1 MTRPNIVL
9 IMADQLAPH
18 FLPSYGHSVVHSP
31 HISRMADEGVT
42 FDWAYTNSPLCGPS
56 RYVMMTSCLP
66 ARIGAW
72 DNAAEWSVEIP
83 TFAHYLADRGYLT
96 CLSGKMHFVGPDQLH
111 GYEERLTTDAYP
123 ADFVWHPRWDQPY
136 EKQDWFHTMKVVTEA
151 GMTLAAVNIDYD
163 DEVTFRAQRWIYDR
177 ARTSGRPFMLTI
189 SFIQPHDPY
198 LARPE
203 TWDLYDDDDIDMPIT
218 SYETAPSDP
227 HSDRLR
233 WAIGASEIEPTEQQ
247 IRAARRAYYASVTD
261 FDRRVGMV
269 RTALEETGM
278 AKDTIV
284 IVTSDHGDMLG
295 ERGMWFK
302 MSFLERSVRV
312 PLIFWCPDRLRP
324 RRVSEAVSLVDLG
337 PTMVDLATGGAQV
350 DYPTELDGRSLL
362 SHIHGDSGHDEVI
375 GEYYAEGAVTPMFMV
390 QRGGAKYVV
399 AEGDPD
405 QVFDVKADPEELS
418 NLAGADEGLGTVKG
432 EISERWDSARLT
444 DEVLESQRRR
454 AFVSRVMRTQGITW
468 DYTPRFGGENLYIR
482 SHLPIGVLEEQSRFP
497 PHRGPGGIPPL
508 SGP

>member
-1 MTRPNIVL
+1 MRKPNIVL

-18 FLPSYGHSVVHSP
+18 FLPSYGHRVVVAP

-96 CLSGKMHFVGPDQLH
+96 CLSGKMHFIGPDQLH
-111 GYEERLTTDAYP
+111 GFEERLTTDTYP

-136 EKQDWFHTMKVVTEA
+136 ERQDWFHTMKVVIEA
-151 GMTLAAVNIDYD
+151 GSTLAAVNIDYD

-177 ARTSGRPFMLTI
+177 ARSSERPFMLTI

-203 TWDLYDDDDIDMPIT
+203 TWNLYEDDEIDMPVT
-218 SYETAPSDP
+218 TYEQAPPDP

-233 WAIGASEIEPTEQQ
+233 WSIGASDIVLSEQQ
-247 IRAARRAYYASVTD
+247 IRAARRAYYASVSD
-261 FDRRVGMV
+261 FDRRVGLV
-269 RTALEETGM
+269 RQALDETGL
-278 AKDTIV
+278 ADDTIV
-284 IVTSDHGDMLG
+284 VITSDHGDMLG

-312 PLIFWCPDRLRP
+312 PLIFWCPDRLKP
-324 RRVSEAVSLVDLG
+324 RRVTEAVSLVDLG
-337 PTMVDLATGGAQV
+337 PTLVGLATDRADI
-350 DYPTELDGRSLL
+350 DYPTRLDGRALL
-362 SHIHGDSGHDEVI
+362 PHLYGDHGHDEVI
-375 GEYYAEGAVTPMFMV
+375 GEYYAEGALNPMFMV
-390 QRGGAKYVV
+390 QREGAKYVV
-399 AEGDPD
+399 SEGDPD
-405 QVFDVKADPEELS
+405 QVFNVKADPEELS
-418 NLAGADEGLGTVKG
+418 NLAGTEATLAGVKE
-432 EISERWDSARLT
+432 EISERWDSAQLT
-444 DEVLESQRRR
+444 DQVVESQRRR
-454 AFVSRVMRTQGITW
+454 AFVSRVMRTQGISW
-468 DYTPRFGGENLYIR
+468 DFTPRFGGEDLYIR

-497 PHRGPGGIPPL
+497 RYKPPD
-508 SGP
+508 SG

>member
-1 MTRPNIVL
+1 MKRPNIVL

-18 FLPSYGHSVVHSP
+18 FLPTYGHRVVYAP
-31 HISRMADEGVT
+31 NISRMADEGIT

-96 CLSGKMHFVGPDQLH
+96 CLSGKMHFIGPDQLH
-111 GYEERLTTDAYP
+111 GFEERLTTDAYP
-123 ADFVWHPRWDQPY
+123 ADFVWHPRWDEPY

-151 GMTLAAVNIDYD
+151 GSTLAAVNIDYD

-177 ARTSGRPFMLTI
+177 ARSGDRPFMLTV

-203 TWDLYDDDDIDMPIT
+203 TWGLYNDDDIDMPIT
-218 SYETAPSDP
+218 TYEQAPRDP

-233 WAIGASEIEPTEQQ
+233 WSIGATDIDLTEQQ
-247 IRAARRAYYASVTD
+247 IRAARRAYYASVSD
-261 FDRRVGMV
+261 FDRRVGLV
-269 RTALEETGM
+269 RQALQETGM
-278 AKDTIV
+278 AADTIV

-312 PLIFWCPDRLRP
+312 PLIFWCPDRLKP

-337 PTMVDLATGGAQV
+337 PTMMGLAADGAQIN
-350 DYPTELDGRSLL
+350 YPSPLDGRSLL
-362 SHIHGDSGHDEVI
+362 PHLYGDQGHDEVI

-399 AEGDPD
+399 AESDPD
-405 QVFDVKADPEELS
+405 QVFHVKADPEELS
-418 NLAGADEGLGTVKG
+418 NLADTDQALGEVKE
-432 EISERWDSARLT
+432 EINQRWDSAQLT
-444 DEVLESQRRR
+444 DQVLESQRRR
-454 AFVSRVMRTQGITW
+454 AFVSSVMRSQGITW
-468 DYTPRFGGENLYIR
+468 DFTPKFGGEGVYIR
-482 SHLPIGVLEEQSRFP
+482 SHLPIGVLEEQSRYP
-497 PHRGPGGIPPL
+497 QYVSPDGNSKP
-508 SGP
+508 

>member
-1 MTRPNIVL
+1 MSKPNIVL

-18 FLPSYGHSVVHSP
+18 FLPSYGHRVVVAP
-31 HISRMADEGVT
+31 HISRMADEGFT

-111 GYEERLTTDAYP
+111 GFEERLTTDTYP

-136 EKQDWFHTMKVVTEA
+136 KKQDWFHTMKVVIEA
-151 GMTLAAVNIDYD
+151 GSTLAAVNIDYD

-177 ARTSGRPFMLTI
+177 ARSSERPFMLTI

-203 TWDLYDDDDIDMPIT
+203 TWNLYEDDDIDMPVT
-218 SYETAPSDP
+218 TYEQAPKDP

-233 WAIGASEIEPTEQQ
+233 WSIGASDIVLSEQQ
-247 IRAARRAYYASVTD
+247 IRAARRAYYASVSD
-261 FDRRVGMV
+261 FDRRVGLV
-269 RTALEETGM
+269 RQALEEAGM
-278 AKDTIV
+278 ADNTIV
-284 IVTSDHGDMLG
+284 IITSDHGDMLG

-312 PLIFWCPDRLRP
+312 PLIFWCPDRLKP
-324 RRVSEAVSLVDLG
+324 RRVPEAVSLVDLG
-337 PTMVDLATGGAQV
+337 PTLVGLATDGAHI
-350 DYPTELDGRSLL
+350 DYPTQLDGRSLL
-362 SHIHGDSGHDEVI
+362 PHLHGERGHDEVI
-375 GEYYAEGAVTPMFMV
+375 GEYYAEGALKPMFMV
-390 QRGGAKYVV
+390 QREGAKYVV
-399 AEGDPD
+399 SEGDPD
-405 QVFDVKADPEELS
+405 QVFHVKADPEELS
-418 NLAGADEGLGTVKG
+418 NLAGTHATLAEVKQ
-432 EISERWDSARLT
+432 EISKRWDSAQLT
-444 DEVLESQRRR
+444 DQVLESQRRR
-454 AFVSRVMRTQGITW
+454 ALVSRVMRTQGINW
-468 DYTPRFGGENLYIR
+468 DFTPRFGGEDLYIR

-497 PHRGPGGIPPL
+497 RYTPPN
-508 SGP
+508 SR

>member
-1 MTRPNIVL
+1 MKRPNIVL

-18 FLPSYGHSVVHSP
+18 FLPTYGHRVVYAP
-31 HISRMADEGVT
+31 NISRMADEGIT

-83 TFAHYLADRGYLT
+83 TFAHYMADRGYLT

-111 GYEERLTTDAYP
+111 GFEERLTTDAYP
-123 ADFVWHPRWDQPY
+123 ADFVWHPRWDEPY

-151 GMTLAAVNIDYD
+151 GSTLAAVNIDYD

-177 ARTSGRPFMLTI
+177 ARSSDRPFMLTV

-203 TWDLYDDDDIDMPIT
+203 TWNLYSDNDIDMPIT
-218 SYETAPSDP
+218 TYEQAPHDP

-233 WAIGASEIEPTEQQ
+233 WSIGASDIDLTEQQ
-247 IRAARRAYYASVTD
+247 IRAARRAYYASVSD
-261 FDRRVGMV
+261 FDRRVGLV
-269 RTALEETGM
+269 RQALQETGM
-278 AKDTIV
+278 ADDTIV

-312 PLIFWCPDRLRP
+312 PLIFWCPDRLKP

-337 PTMVDLATGGAQV
+337 PTMMGLATDGAQIN
-350 DYPTELDGRSLL
+350 YPSPLDGRSLL
-362 SHIHGDSGHDEVI
+362 PHLYGDQGHDEVI

-399 AEGDPD
+399 AESDPD
-405 QVFDVKADPEELS
+405 QVFHVKADPEELS
-418 NLAGADEGLGTVKG
+418 NLADTDQALGEVKE
-432 EISERWDSARLT
+432 EINQRWDSAQLT
-444 DEVLESQRRR
+444 DQVLESQRRR
-454 AFVSRVMRTQGITW
+454 AFVSRVMRSQGVTW
-468 DYTPRFGGENLYIR
+468 DFTPRFGGEGVYIR
-482 SHLPIGVLEEQSRFP
+482 SHLPIGVLEEQSRYP
-497 PHRGPGGIPPL
+497 RYVSPDGNSKP
-508 SGP
+508 

>member
-1 MTRPNIVL
+1 MERPNIVL

-18 FLPSYGHSVVHSP
+18 FLPAYGHRVVFAP
-31 HISRMADEGVT
+31 NISRLADEGVT

-56 RYVMMTSCLP
+56 RYVMMTGCLP

-96 CLSGKMHFVGPDQLH
+96 CLSGKMHFIGPDQLH
-111 GYEERLTTDAYP
+111 GFEERLTTDAYP

-151 GMTLAAVNIDYD
+151 GSTLAAVNIDYD
-163 DEVTFRAQRWIYDR
+163 DEVTFRAQRWLYDR
-177 ARTSGRPFMLTI
+177 ARGSQRPFMLTV

-203 TWDLYDDDDIDMPIT
+203 TWDLYRDDDIDMPIT
-218 SYETAPSDP
+218 TYEQAPPDP

-233 WAIGASEIEPTEQQ
+233 WSIGASDIVLTEQQ
-247 IRAARRAYYASVTD
+247 IRAARRAYYASVSD
-261 FDRRVGMV
+261 FDRRVGLV
-269 RTALEETGM
+269 RQALEETGM
-278 AKDTIV
+278 ADNTIV

-337 PTMVDLATGGAQV
+337 PTMVGLATDGADV
-350 DYPTELDGRSLL
+350 DYPSPLDGRSLL
-362 SHIHGDSGHDEVI
+362 PHLYGDRGHDEVI
-375 GEYYAEGAVTPMFMV
+375 GEYYAEGALSPMFMV

-399 AEGDPD
+399 AESDPD
-405 QVFDVKADPEELS
+405 QVFHVKADPEELS
-418 NLAGADEGLGTVKG
+418 NLADTEQSLAGVKR
-432 EISERWDSARLT
+432 EIDRRWDSARLT
-444 DEVLESQRRR
+444 DQVLESQRRR
-454 AFVSRVMRTQGITW
+454 AFVSRVMRNQGVRW
-468 DYTPRFGGENLYIR
+468 DFTPRFGGDDLYIR
-482 SHLPIGVLEEQSRFP
+482 SHVPIGVLEEQSRFP
-497 PHRGPGGIPPL
+497 PYAPPH
-508 SGP
+508 SNSKT

>member
-1 MTRPNIVL
+1 
-9 IMADQLAPH
+9 MADQLAPH
-18 FLPSYGHSVVHSP
+18 FLPTYGHRVVLAP
-31 HISRMADEGVT
+31 NISRMADEGVT
-42 FDWAYTNSPLCGPS
+42 FKWAYTNSPLCGPS

-96 CLSGKMHFVGPDQLH
+96 CLSGKMHFIGPDQLH
-111 GYEERLTTDAYP
+111 GFEERLTTDAYP

-151 GMTLAAVNIDYD
+151 GSTLAAVNIDYD

-177 ARTSGRPFMLTI
+177 ARSSDRPFMLTV

-203 TWDLYDDDDIDMPIT
+203 TWDLYNDDDIDMPIT
-218 SYETAPSDP
+218 SYEQAPRDP

-233 WAIGASEIEPTEQQ
+233 WSIGASDIDLTEQQ
-247 IRAARRAYYASVTD
+247 IRAARRAYYASVSD
-261 FDRRVGMV
+261 FDRRVGLV
-269 RTALEETGM
+269 RQALEETGM
-278 AKDTIV
+278 AEDTIV

-312 PLIFWCPDRLRP
+312 PLIFWCPERLGP

-337 PTMVDLATGGAQV
+337 PTMMGLATDGADI
-350 DYPTELDGRSLL
+350 DYPSPLDGRSLL
-362 SHIHGDSGHDEVI
+362 PHLYGDQGHDEVI
-375 GEYYAEGAVTPMFMV
+375 GEYYGEGAVTPMFMI

-399 AEGDPD
+399 ADSDPD
-405 QVFDVKADPEELS
+405 QVFDVKSDPEELS
-418 NLAGADEGLGTVKG
+418 NLAGIDRTLKAVKK
-432 EISERWDSARLT
+432 EIAQRWDSARLG
-444 DEVLESQRRR
+444 DQVLESQRRR

-468 DYTPRFGGENLYIR
+468 DFTPRFGGEDLYIR
-482 SHLPIGVLEEQSRFP
+482 SHLPIGVLEEQSRYP
-497 PHRGPGGIPPL
+497 QYASPDGN
-508 SGP
+508 SKN

>member
-1 MTRPNIVL
+1 
-9 IMADQLAPH
+9 MADQLAPH
-18 FLPSYGHSVVHSP
+18 FLPTYGHRVVLAP
-31 HISRMADEGVT
+31 NISRMADEGVT
-42 FDWAYTNSPLCGPS
+42 FKWAYTNSPLCGPS

-96 CLSGKMHFVGPDQLH
+96 CLSGKMHFIGPDQLH
-111 GYEERLTTDAYP
+111 GFEERLTTDAYP

-151 GMTLAAVNIDYD
+151 GSTLAAVNIDYD

-177 ARTSGRPFMLTI
+177 ARSSDRPFMLTV

-203 TWDLYDDDDIDMPIT
+203 TWDLYNDDDIDMPIT
-218 SYETAPSDP
+218 SYEQAPRDP

-233 WAIGASEIEPTEQQ
+233 WSIGASDIDLTEQQ
-247 IRAARRAYYASVTD
+247 IRAARRAYYASVSD
-261 FDRRVGMV
+261 FDRRVGLV
-269 RTALEETGM
+269 RQALEETGM
-278 AKDTIV
+278 AEDTIV

-312 PLIFWCPDRLRP
+312 PLIFWCPERLGP

-337 PTMVDLATGGAQV
+337 PTMMGLATDGADI
-350 DYPTELDGRSLL
+350 DYPSPLDGRSLL
-362 SHIHGDSGHDEVI
+362 PHLYGDQGHDEVI
-375 GEYYAEGAVTPMFMV
+375 GEYYAEGAVTPMFMI

-399 AEGDPD
+399 ADSDPD
-405 QVFDVKADPEELS
+405 QVFDVKSDPEELS
-418 NLAGADEGLGTVKG
+418 NLAGIDRTLKAVKK
-432 EISERWDSARLT
+432 EIAQRWDSARLG
-444 DEVLESQRRR
+444 DQVLESQRRR

-468 DYTPRFGGENLYIR
+468 DFTPRFGGEDLYIR
-482 SHLPIGVLEEQSRFP
+482 SHLPIGVLEEQSRYP
-497 PHRGPGGIPPL
+497 QYASPDGN
-508 SGP
+508 SKN